1 MTRSTL
7 LAAAAA
13 SLLALPALAWGQD
26 RPAPPVAAPASAPAP
41 AGTGAWTLEVRE
53 DWLVGRLH
61 RAQEERDIDAA
72 EAERVYQEVRGIRD
86 HMKLISGRHAITP
99 AERAAH
105 ERRLDTVVSEIRW
118 LRADAF
124 QRPW

>member
-13 SLLALPALAWGQD
+13 SLLALPAAAWGQD
-26 RPAPPVAAPASAPAP
+26 HARPAPPAAAAAAAP
-41 AGTGAWTLEVRE
+41 GAWTLEVRE

-61 RAQEERDIDAA
+61 RAQEENDIDGA
-72 EAERVYQEVRGIRD
+72 EAERVYQEVAGLRD
-86 HMKLISGRHAITP
+86 HLKMISGRHAITP

-105 ERRLDTVVSEIRW
+105 EARLDSVVSQIHW
-118 LRADAF
+118 LHEDAF